1 LRAALGAGGA
11 GACFPNQEWNAMR
24 ASAYRE
30 ERVVHS
36 MTPVRRTLQTIAA
49 IQSETRESVHAE
61 AASKCPT
68 ELVHSQNVSASSL
81 ASSAGHNR
89 PAAPSAKKGAAD
101 LNRGSGA
108 PPIAHVKTTPPE
120 AASAWGGDIRLDTRD
135 RVVAV
140 PARDV
145 TRRATT
151 IIIGASVLALVLCF
165 GWIEGLNSD
174 FFTVRPASFPVKD
187 GSPDPPDTAKSDR
200 LEVQGSRANTVA
212 TATTNTHETS
222 KLSTQ
227 TTESSLTKQ
236 ATRAPQP
243 PAVERTKAS
252 IKPAPVPETRPTTIE
267 EWTIREVNG
276 GTAVLE
282 GPNGVWKAVRGDT
295 VPGVGKIDSIV
306 RWGNRWIVATSKG
319 LISTR

>member
-1 LRAALGAGGA
+1 M
-11 GACFPNQEWNAMR
+11 N
-24 ASAYRE
+24 
-30 ERVVHS
+30 
-36 MTPVRRTLQTIAA
+36 PVMRTLQAIAA
-49 IQSETRESVHAE
+49 IQSETREPIHAE

-68 ELVHSQNVSASSL
+68 EPVHSHNVSASSL
-81 ASSAGHNR
+81 AFSIGHHR
-89 PAAPSAKKGAAD
+89 PASPSAKKGAAD

-108 PPIAHVKTTPPE
+108 PPIAHVNTTPPE
-120 AASAWGGDIRLDTRD
+120 PASAWGGDIMLDKRD
-135 RVVAV
+135 RVVAA

-151 IIIGASVLALVLCF
+151 IIIGALVLALVLCF
-165 GWIEGLNSD
+165 GWIDGLNSY

-187 GSPDPPDTAKSDR
+187 GSADPPDTAKSDR
-200 LEVQGSRANTVA
+200 LAVQGSPANTVA
-212 TATTNTHETS
+212 T

-252 IKPAPVPETRPTTIE
+252 TKPAPVPETRPTTIE
-267 EWTIREVNG
+267 GWTIREVNG

>member
-1 LRAALGAGGA
+1 M
-11 GACFPNQEWNAMR
+11 N
-24 ASAYRE
+24 
-30 ERVVHS
+30 
-36 MTPVRRTLQTIAA
+36 PVMRTLQTITA
-49 IQSETRESVHAE
+49 IQSETREPIHAE

-68 ELVHSQNVSASSL
+68 EPVHSQKLPASSL
-81 ASSAGHNR
+81 ASSIGHDR
-89 PAAPSAKKGAAD
+89 PAVPSANKGAAD

-120 AASAWGGDIRLDTRD
+120 AASAWGGDIRLDKRD
-135 RVVAV
+135 RVVAA

-145 TRRATT
+145 TRRAIT
-151 IIIGASVLALVLCF
+151 IIIGALVLALVLCF
-165 GWIEGLNSD
+165 GWIDGLNSD
-174 FFTVRPASFPVKD
+174 FFTVRPASFLVKD
-187 GSPDPPDTAKSDR
+187 DSADPPDTAKSNR
-200 LEVQGSRANTVA
+200 LAVQGSPANTVA
-212 TATTNTHETS
+212 TATTTATTNTHETS
-222 KLSTQ
+222 KLSAQ

-252 IKPAPVPETRPTTIE
+252 TKPAPVPETRPTTIE
-267 EWTIREVNG
+267 GWTIREVNG

-295 VPGVGKIDSIV
+295 IPGVGKIDSIV